1 MLLGALALGGCMSVN
16 ATGPDSVALGGREL
30 YSAQPPA
37 NIPAADPNSPQ
48 DLQRENQQLKD
59 RTAWLKA
66 HIQKL
71 QGKSDDLSRKIDDAL
86 AKLRKLS
93 TQLDRDKRSAGGA

>member
-1 MLLGALALGGCMSVN
+1 MLFVALALGGCMSVN
-16 ATGPDSVALGGREL
+16 ATAPENIGVGGSEV
-30 YSAQPPA
+30 YSAAPPA
-37 NIPAADPNSPQ
+37 SIPVADPNSLQ

-59 RTAWLKA
+59 RAAWLDG

-71 QGKSDDLSRKIDDAL
+71 RNKSNDMSRKIDEAL

-93 TQLDRDKRSAGGA
+93 DQRDRFKRAAGGA